1 MAHSPALPRFQA
13 ASATRLGTGHRYQI
27 TESLHWSS
35 PHINIQITQGLAF
48 MSPFDPARG
57 LPEQFLIQSEGVLK
71 GCLRSDQKGS

>member
-35 PHINIQITQGLAF
+35 PHIYIQITQGLAF

-57 LPEQFLIQSEGVLK
+57 LPEEFLIQSEGVLK